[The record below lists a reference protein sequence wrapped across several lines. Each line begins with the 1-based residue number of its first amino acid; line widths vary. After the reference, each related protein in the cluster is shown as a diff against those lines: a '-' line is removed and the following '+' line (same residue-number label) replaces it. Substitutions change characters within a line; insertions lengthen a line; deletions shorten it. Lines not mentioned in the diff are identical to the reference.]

1 MTTLNHPRQ
10 IIDYCLKPLELD
22 KSSPAYKEAYAR
34 LEHVVKT
41 YQLAAVKTDVPVAV
55 DFSRLP
61 TLTIN
66 EAAHGH
72 E

>member
-10 IIDYCLKPLELD
+10 IIDYCLKPLGLD
-22 KSSPAYKEAYAR
+22 KSTPEYKETYAR

-41 YQLAAVKTDVPVAV
+41 YQSAAAKKDVPVSV
-55 DFSRLP
+55 DFTRLP